1 VVPHKYLSGGFATRP
16 GDPAPSSLLI
26 PQTLPAGQHHP
37 GIALPAAGTIKGT
50 SSLQGGYSSPWKSSK
65 NFCRKDLETFEA
77 KSHI

>member
-1 VVPHKYLSGGFATRP
+1 
-16 GDPAPSSLLI
+16 LI
-26 PQTLPAGQHHP
+26 PQTLPSGQHHP

-77 KSHI
+77 KSIYKIINYRKYGEYVK